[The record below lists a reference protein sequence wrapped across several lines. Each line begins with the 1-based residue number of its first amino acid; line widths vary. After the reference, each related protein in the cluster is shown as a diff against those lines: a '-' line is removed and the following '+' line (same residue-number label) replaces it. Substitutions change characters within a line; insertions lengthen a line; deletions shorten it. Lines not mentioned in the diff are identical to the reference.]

1 MKFLWDSMS
10 PTIPKANLIWHVTWD
25 ITESMKRLGPKSS
38 NSGWKKK
45 GKRVREKDLYACLR
59 ETKRWE
65 NQRWRE
71 QEREIETER
80 GRGGQREGVAPYLT
94 NYYCVRHCDMF
105 FTYIILLKYT
115 IDSKES
121 FVTNKKKHF

>member
-1 MKFLWDSMS
+1 MS

-80 GRGGQREGVAPYLT
+80 GRGGQREGVAHIWPITIVSGIVICSL
-94 NYYCVRHCDMF
+94 H
-105 FTYIILLKYT
+105 IL
-115 IDSKES
+115 
-121 FVTNKKKHF
+121 FC